1 MASETESVFRYSAV
15 VVTCEHAGNEV
26 PAAYASCFAGAEEA
40 IQSHRGWDPGT
51 LGVGLR
57 LSTRLAAPLVAT
69 TTTRLLVEANRSL
82 HATDLFSAYT
92 RGLSGPERSR
102 IIEDHYLPHRR
113 TIEGLI
119 RSWIHAGERVLHLAV
134 HSFTDV
140 LDGIVRDMD
149 LGLLY
154 DPARTSERTLCESWA
169 PGLVAAG
176 GLRVAFNRPYLGT
189 DDGLTTFL
197 RTMFPDDSYTGIEI
211 ELRQGLLGLPEEQV
225 RMGDLLSAT
234 LPGGPSR

>member
-1 MASETESVFRYSAV
+1 MGFEPAREFRHSAV
-15 VVTCEHAGNEV
+15 IVTCEHGGHDV
-26 PAAYASCFAGAEEA
+26 PPAYAPCFAGAQEA
-40 IQSHRGWDPGT
+40 LGSHRGWDPGS
-51 LGVGLR
+51 LGVALR
-57 LSTRLAAPLVAT
+57 VSTRLAAPLVAT

-82 HATDLFSAYT
+82 HAADLFSAYT
-92 RGLSGPERSR
+92 RGLSDPDKSR

-140 LDGIVRDMD
+140 LDGVVRDVD
-149 LGLLY
+149 LGLLF
-154 DPARTSERTLCESWA
+154 DPARTSERALCESWA
-169 PGLVAAG
+169 PALEVAG
-176 GLRVAFNRPYLGT
+176 VRRVAFNRPYLGT

-197 RTMFPDDSYTGIEI
+197 RTMFPDDSYAGIEI

-234 LPGGPSR
+234 LPGGLSR